1 MSAVPSPQS
10 PADDSFTPSAQ
21 RTARARPW
29 LGWSSLL
36 FAFLQSVCTL
46 LMAMSGLRLVIG
58 IGSLALSAEATA
70 FIDHLHANW
79 IRIPMVLLAL
89 IGTLLNLVA
98 ILQIRRLRRRPSSQW
113 RQGPVEPQKLRMEQ
127 WQLAIG
133 VATLVLLVMEESF
146 HLKLFHQL

>member
-1 MSAVPSPQS
+1 MTAVPSPQS
-10 PADDSFTPSAQ
+10 PADESFTSSAQ
-21 RTARARPW
+21 STAGARLW
-29 LGWSSLL
+29 LGWSSFL
-36 FAFLQSVCTL
+36 FAFLQSVCTF

-89 IGTLLNLVA
+89 IGTLFNLAA
-98 ILQIRRLRRRPSSQW
+98 ILQIRRLRKRPSSQW
-113 RQGPVEPQKLRMEQ
+113 RQGPINPQKLRMEQ
-127 WQLAIG
+127 WQLALG

-146 HLKLFHQL
+146 HLKLAHHL